1 MVLLLCIQFHC
12 NSLLQAEEM
21 KILSNVNTLGKG
33 SQIHVAPE
41 DEILISTKFGFNSN
55 RVE

>member
-41 DEILISTKFGFNSN
+41 DEILISTKFGFNS
-55 RVE
+55 